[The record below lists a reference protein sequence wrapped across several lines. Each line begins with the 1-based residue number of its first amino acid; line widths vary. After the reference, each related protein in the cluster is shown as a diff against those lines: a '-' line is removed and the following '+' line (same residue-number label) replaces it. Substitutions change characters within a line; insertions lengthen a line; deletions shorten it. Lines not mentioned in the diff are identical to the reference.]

1 MLIPVVLCS
10 SLTAYSPA
18 QQPLEEVVV
27 NEVVVKEV
35 VVNLAVVVNLVV
47 VVKLVVVVVVVVVVV
62 EKSNLQQPLKK
73 VARSLMFLRLQSIM
87 KYTKNK
93 SFVEIKM

>member
-1 MLIPVVLCS
+1 M
-10 SLTAYSPA
+10 
-18 QQPLEEVVV
+18 
-27 NEVVVKEV
+27 KEV

-47 VVKLVVVVVVVVVVV
+47 VVKLVVVVVVVV
-62 EKSNLQQPLKK
+62 EKSNLQQPLKE
-73 VARSLMFLRLQSIM
+73 VARSLMFLRLQSTM